1 MYDEEEEEDYNNN
14 DDYYEYGDGFK
25 KGFPDR
31 LNFVSACCC
40 SFVQVVRMRIAI
52 VKIMIMIMM
61 VMMKVMMKVMMVLLH
76 PSVLPQI
83 ENASGCNKCTAL
95 FLFI

>member
-1 MYDEEEEEDYNNN
+1 
-14 DDYYEYGDGFK
+14 
-25 KGFPDR
+25 
-31 LNFVSACCC
+31 
-40 SFVQVVRMRIAI
+40 MRIAI

-61 VMMKVMMKVMMVLLH
+61 IMMVMMKVMMVLLH